1 MSKRRFRRWTNAM
14 IITLLV
20 LPYLIQA
27 MPIQA
32 EELIEVALF
41 DFEDESTQGWQPRVD
56 DETLTITSDDA
67 KSGDYSLLTEDRTG
81 TAAGPTVD
89 VTSQISEDQTYQLEA
104 WVKLAPGQEE
114 TELLISVQEEP
125 ADGETHYENISPAL
139 TVTDQEWVL
148 LEASYVRDPSLNQL
162 YFYVE
167 EPYDAEQSTGV
178 SFYLDD
184 FKISSIGE
192 SVIPGIEDIIPLK
205 DAYAD
210 YFDIGAAIYPA
221 QQTGLHGELLVKHY
235 NMITA
240 ENIMKPEA
248 IQPVE
253 GQFNFAQSDAMIE
266 FAKEN
271 DIKVRFHTLV
281 WHSQTPDW
289 FFRDADGNPMVVD
302 GEVADPDNYEANKQ
316 LLLDRV
322 ETHIRTVVER
332 YAHDIDSWDV
342 VNEAVEGN
350 SYRKSDYYIMTGTDF
365 IHQAFQITRDELDK
379 QGAKGKLYYNDFE
392 TQDPGRSRFIHDMAA
407 EMIELGI
414 PIDGIGHQTHMTNS
428 WPSIDDLVASIER
441 MASLGLDNQI
451 TELDMSIYTSDHQE
465 SYGTY
470 DNIPDDVLA
479 VQTERYRDLF
489 EALRELSDNISSAVF
504 WGIGDDHTWLHDFP
518 VKGRLNAPFVFDH
531 ELQAKDSYWA
541 ITEHYTP
548 LPKTATSLYNY
559 LLIGSGLIIIGLGYF
574 TYQQRR
580 KSTKAK

>member
-167 EPYDAEQSTGV
+167 EPYDAEQSTSV

-281 WHSQTPDW
+281 WHSQTPGW
-289 FFRDADGNPMVVD
+289 FFNDAEGNPMVVD
-302 GEVADPDNYEANKQ
+302 GEVADPDNYETNKQ
-316 LLLDRV
+316 LLLDRM

-342 VNEAVEGN
+342 LNEAIEGGG
-350 SYRKSDYYIMTGTDF
+350 YRKSEYFIMTGTDF
-365 IHQAFQITRDELDK
+365 IHEAFRITRDELDK
-379 QGAKGKLYYNDFE
+379 QGATGKLYYNDYE
-392 TQDPGRSRFIHDMAA
+392 TQDRTKSVLIRDMAS

-414 PIDGIGHQTHMTNS
+414 PIDGIGHQAHVSNS
-428 WPSIDDLVASIER
+428 WPSIDLMIESIER
-441 MASLGLDNQI
+441 MASIGLDNQI
-451 TELDMSIYTSDHQE
+451 TELDMSIYTSDLQE

-470 DNIPDDVLA
+470 DNIPEDVFA
-479 VQTERYRDLF
+479 TQTERYRDLF
-489 EALRELSDNISSAVF
+489 EALRDNSEHISSVVF

-531 ELQAKDSYWA
+531 ELQAKDSYYA

-548 LPKTATSLYNY
+548 LPSTSTSIYNY
-559 LLIGSGLIIIGLGYF
+559 LLIGGSLVLIAFGYF
-574 TYQQRR
+574 TYQQKR
-580 KSTKAK
+580 KTAKTK